1 LFSGGDLVM
10 KIWISAA
17 AALLIAAPAAGAQV
31 TGASGSVGSQIETG
45 QAAPEGQCQRG
56 QMVNGERC
64 VCRRV
69 QNMSS
74 TRTSVRNTCM
84 TAKQWKQWERER

>member
-1 LFSGGDLVM
+1 M

-17 AALLIAAPAAGAQV
+17 AALLIAAPAFGAQV
-31 TGASGSVGSQIETG
+31 TGASGSTGSQIETG
-45 QAAPEGQCQRG
+45 QSAPEGRCQRG
-56 QMVNGERC
+56 QVIDGERC
-64 VCRRV
+64 ICRRV
-69 QNMSS
+69 QAETS

>member
-1 LFSGGDLVM
+1 M

-17 AALLIAAPAAGAQV
+17 AALLIAAPAFGAQI
-31 TGASGSVGSQIETG
+31 TGAGGAANQIETG
-45 QAAPEGQCQRG
+45 QSAPEGRCQRG
-56 QMVNGERC
+56 QVIDGERC
-64 VCRRV
+64 ICRRV
-69 QNMSS
+69 QAETS